1 MNERLLLMSLLNL
14 VLIDVCLAQQDGARF
29 VTPEKG
35 EMIINRKM
43 FAAAVEI
50 DGFDVSSGYYWTA
63 TASVKGL
70 NKKERDRIL
79 QLRKELMDKD
89 DNKKITEMKKLLG
102 RWEVDLFWPKFY
114 VKEGLYES
122 LIYDG
127 GVNPKSEPQAAIL
140 LLLKVDDKLNAYFN
154 EWFDDG
160 PEKGYPGMSISIL
173 KKNMLLARCEI
184 FFPLTSYMELTLYL
198 LQKGQRLLRGFSIF
212 SPL

>member
-1 MNERLLLMSLLNL
+1 
-14 VLIDVCLAQQDGARF
+14 
-29 VTPEKG
+29 
-35 EMIINRKM
+35 
-43 FAAAVEI
+43 
-50 DGFDVSSGYYWTA
+50 
-63 TASVKGL
+63 
-70 NKKERDRIL
+70 
-79 QLRKELMDKD
+79 
-89 DNKKITEMKKLLG
+89 MKKLLG

-114 VKEGLYES
+114 VKEGLYKS

-154 EWFDDG
+154 DWFDDG
-160 PEKGYPGMSISIL
+160 PEKVYLGMSISIL

-184 FFPLTSYMELTLYL
+184 FFPLTSYMELALYL